1 MSLLTRLW
9 LSVLAAMLLAL
20 GGSFTLNLVTAR
32 NYLEQQLFAQAS
44 DSAASLALSM
54 SQQSKDAAMSELLV
68 SALFD
73 SGHYEFIRYRDVGG
87 KQLVERRTEAPMPS
101 APGWFVSLVPIQAR
115 MGEALVSDGWKQAG
129 RVEVQSSVRYAYDEL
144 WAGTV
149 KLALTQFLIGALLC
163 AVVAALMHWLQRPLR
178 AIVEQAEAIG
188 QRRFETKPLPA
199 VPELRVVGLA
209 MNTMVERVRAMFN
222 EQASRIEQIRNEANR
237 DPLTRL
243 PNRSLFVGALRDA
256 LSDEQAAPAGVL
268 VMCRIM
274 DLLSINRGIGR
285 ERTDMLLAATADMLR
300 AILETQPGEPMLGR
314 LNGADFAILLPGAS
328 AEDAHRL
335 GEALF
340 AGFARIAV
348 QNGVEREPL
357 AAIGWALYRRG
368 EEASVVMLRTDACLM
383 QAEAASPPVVGN
395 SGETPASAAHA
406 EVWQARLEHALHSR
420 SFELAFFPVVK
431 ADGSL
436 LHQEA
441 MLRLIDEQGQRLT
454 AGQFMPAALRHGLI
468 DRLDLMTLS
477 LAMEQLE
484 RQGGDIAVNLSALSL
499 DAPGFLASF
508 KALLADAGPRAQ
520 RLWVEL
526 AERGIGASGGLDPLI
541 PLARMLAD
549 CGAKLGIEHF
559 GRHFASMP
567 RLHALSV
574 DYLKLD
580 GAFVAEIESNEGNQ
594 RFVKAV
600 VDVAGSLDIQ
610 VIAER
615 VTSRAEWRTL
625 AGLGVA
631 GMTGPAVTAPR

>member
-9 LSVLAAMLLAL
+9 LSVLAAMLLVM

-32 NYLEQQLFAQAS
+32 HYLEQQLFAQAS

-73 SGHYEFIRYRDVGG
+73 SGHYEFIRYRDVSG
-87 KQLVERRTEAPMPS
+87 QLLVERRSDAPKPA
-101 APGWFVSLVPIQAR
+101 APGWFVSLMPIEAR
-115 MGEALVSDGWKQAG
+115 VGEALVSDGWKQAG
-129 RVEVQSSVRYAYDEL
+129 RVEIQSSVRYAYSEL
-144 WAGTV
+144 WAGAF
-149 KLALTQFLIGALLC
+149 KLALIQLLIGALLC
-163 AVVAALMHWLQRPLR
+163 VAVAALMHWLQRPLR
-178 AIVEQAEAIG
+178 SIVEQAEAIG
-188 QRRFETKPLPA
+188 HRRFETKALPA

-209 MNTMVERVRAMFN
+209 MNTMVERVRAMFS

-256 LSDEQAAPAGVL
+256 LSDEQAAPTGVL

-285 ERTDMLLAATADMLR
+285 ERTDMLLSASADMLR
-300 AILETQPGEPMLGR
+300 SALEALPEEPMLGR
-314 LNGADFAILLPGAS
+314 LNGADFALLFPGAE
-328 AEDAHRL
+328 ADDAHRL
-335 GEALF
+335 GETLL

-357 AAIGWALYRRG
+357 AAIGWTRYRRG
-368 EEASVVMLRTDACLM
+368 EEAPAVMLRVDACLM
-383 QAEAASPPVVGN
+383 QAEATSPPVVGN
-395 SGETPASAAHA
+395 LGETPASAAHG
-406 EVWQARLEHALHSR
+406 EVWQARLEHALRSR
-420 SFELAFFPVVK
+420 TFELAFFPVVK

-468 DRLDLMTLS
+468 DRLDLMTLE
-477 LAMEQLE
+477 LAMEQLDC
-484 RQGGDIAVNLSALSL
+484 QSGDIAVNLSALSL

-508 KALLADAGPRAQ
+508 KSLLIDAGPRAP

-526 AERGIGASGGLDPLI
+526 AERGISATGGLDPLI

-625 AGLGVA
+625 AGLGIA
-631 GMTGPAVTAPR
+631 GMTGPAVTDPR